1 MTRWEQIWKIDMEVK
16 LTSMSN
22 EIDDISKNI
31 EKIEH
36 QINRYRLVLNDC
48 MSMLDKHDNTIE
60 NHDSIFDL
68 VFSRLYNLNNG
79 IKLLWVVIAANV
91 CLNIGI
97 ALKIYGI
104 L

>member
-1 MTRWEQIWKIDMEVK
+1 MSNENI
-16 LTSMSN
+16 SN
-22 EIDDISKNI
+22 EIDDISKDI
-31 EKIEH
+31 KEIKH
-36 QINRYRLVLNDC
+36 QIDEHRLVLNRY
-48 MSMLDKHDNTIE
+48 MSMLNKHDNTIE

-68 VFSRLYNLNNG
+68 VFARLNNSEYG
-79 IKLLWVVIAANV
+79 IKLLWIVMAVNI

>member
-1 MTRWEQIWKIDMEVK
+1 
-16 LTSMSN
+16 MSN
-22 EIDDISKNI
+22 EIDDISKDI

-36 QINRYRLVLNDC
+36 QIDRHRLVLNDY
-48 MSMLDKHDNTIE
+48 MSMLDRHDNTIE

-79 IKLLWVVIAANV
+79 IKLLWIIVGINA

>member
-1 MTRWEQIWKIDMEVK
+1 MEVK
-16 LTSMSN
+16 LTSVSN
-22 EIDDISKNI
+22 EIDDVSKDI
-31 EKIEH
+31 EKIKH
-36 QINRYRLVLNDC
+36 QIDRHKFVLNDC
-48 MSMLDKHDNTIE
+48 MSMLDRHDNTIE

-68 VFSRLYNLNNG
+68 VFSRLYSLNNG

-97 ALKIYGI
+97 VLKIYGI

>member
-1 MTRWEQIWKIDMEVK
+1 MEVK

-22 EIDDISKNI
+22 EIDDVSKDI
-31 EKIEH
+31 EKIKH
-36 QINRYRLVLNDC
+36 QIDRHRLVLNDC

-79 IKLLWVVIAANV
+79 IKLLWVVLAANV

>member
-1 MTRWEQIWKIDMEVK
+1 
-16 LTSMSN
+16 MSN
-22 EIDDISKNI
+22 EIDDISKDI
-31 EKIEH
+31 EKIKY
-36 QINRYRLVLNDC
+36 QIDKHRLVLNDY
-48 MSMLDKHDNTIE
+48 MSMLDRHGNTIE

-68 VFSRLYNLNNG
+68 VFSRLGNLNNG
-79 IKLLWVVIAANV
+79 IKLLWIVIAANA

>member
-1 MTRWEQIWKIDMEVK
+1 MEVK
-16 LTSMSN
+16 LTSISN
-22 EIDDISKNI
+22 EIDDISKDI

-36 QINRYRLVLNDC
+36 QIDRHKFVLNDC
-48 MSMLDKHDNTIE
+48 MSILDRHDNTIE

-68 VFSRLYNLNNG
+68 VFSRLYNLDNG
-79 IKLLWVVIAANV
+79 IKLLWVVIAANA